1 MEDFMDSELS
11 LDNISFLDDDELSNT
26 FNMDSEE
33 KESDEKNEQT
43 KETKEET
50 TEVNAD
56 ELFSSE
62 EEPESVGS
70 EEKNIKEKED
80 TIPKGNGSSPEYI
93 YSSIAKA
100 LKEEGI
106 FPDLEDDVFSQI
118 KQPEDF
124 RDLIDKQIKAG
135 LDERQKR
142 IDEALNYGLEG
153 SEIKKYEN
161 TISYF
166 ESINQDVLNSEN
178 NEGENLRKQL
188 IYQDYINRGFS
199 KERATREVK
208 RSFDSGSDLEDAKE
222 ALESNINFFKN
233 KYEDLIK
240 EAKEQT
246 EQEEKERKQQA
257 EKLKNLILNDQKV
270 FGDLTI
276 DKSTRQKVYDNL
288 IKPVYKDPET
298 GEYYTAIQKYEKN
311 NRMDF
316 LKNLSLV
323 FTLTDGFKNLDRLV
337 KGKVRKEVKK
347 GLRELENTLNNTA
360 RTSDGSLNFISG
372 VSEDPESFI
381 GKDWDLDV

>member
-124 RDLIDKQIKAG
+124 RDLIDK
-135 LDERQKR
+135 
-142 IDEALNYGLEG
+142 
-153 SEIKKYEN
+153 
-161 TISYF
+161 
-166 ESINQDVLNSEN
+166 
-178 NEGENLRKQL
+178 
-188 IYQDYINRGFS
+188 
-199 KERATREVK
+199 
-208 RSFDSGSDLEDAKE
+208 
-222 ALESNINFFKN
+222 
-233 KYEDLIK
+233 
-240 EAKEQT
+240 
-246 EQEEKERKQQA
+246 
-257 EKLKNLILNDQKV
+257 
-270 FGDLTI
+270 
-276 DKSTRQKVYDNL
+276 
-288 IKPVYKDPET
+288 
-298 GEYYTAIQKYEKN
+298 
-311 NRMDF
+311 
-316 LKNLSLV
+316 
-323 FTLTDGFKNLDRLV
+323 
-337 KGKVRKEVKK
+337 
-347 GLRELENTLNNTA
+347 
-360 RTSDGSLNFISG
+360 
-372 VSEDPESFI
+372 
-381 GKDWDLDV
+381 